1 MMAEEKRPTPP
12 GSATST
18 MPATPATP
26 TSTAPPADPRKWWA
40 LGGLA
45 LSLLVVGLDL
55 TVLNVALPTLAT
67 SLHASTSQ
75 LQWFATSYNL
85 AMAVALL
92 PGGLLGDRFGRKKML
107 LIALT
112 AFGLASGFCAFAS
125 SPGALIAW
133 RAVLGLGAA
142 MLIPLSMSVLTV
154 LFTPEERPRAMGIW
168 ATANMLGIPLGPIL
182 GGWLLDHF
190 WWGSVFLINLPVVV
204 LALFAV
210 LWLVPESRAERKPR
224 IDVPGL
230 AASAIGLAAVTYGL
244 IKAGDAGWGSAAA
257 LAPMAGGLVV
267 LAGFVQLQRRP
278 MQTLIDLELFRSGG
292 FTWGTILATIV
303 SFALF
308 GLMFTLP
315 QFYQAVE
322 GADAFGTGLRL
333 LPLIAGLM
341 VGVRAGQPFLP
352 KVGPG
357 PLIGTGFA
365 LLTVALAIATTTG
378 VHTGYGFVAFWLTLG
393 GVGVGL
399 AMPVAMNAALDQLTP
414 ERAGVGS
421 GLLMTI
427 RQIGGTLAVAILGT
441 VLNSEYH
448 DRVQGAT
455 AGLTPQDAA
464 AVARSAGSG
473 VAVATQK
480 LHSPGLLEAVRS
492 ALVHAT
498 SLTMWVSAGFALV
511 GVLAATRLRRPA
523 VPAAAEEAPESSGD
537 LLNAAD

>member
-1 MMAEEKRPTPP
+1 MTTESY
-12 GSATST
+12 GSVPDTAG
-18 MPATPATP
+18 PAGAAAQAPANG
-26 TSTAPPADPRKWWA
+26 RKWWA

-55 TVLNVALPTLAT
+55 TILNVALPTLAT
-67 SLHASTSQ
+67 SLRASTSQ
-75 LQWFATSYNL
+75 LQWFANSYNL

-92 PGGLLGDRFGRKKML
+92 PGGLLGDRFGRKKLL

-112 AFGLASGFCAFAS
+112 AFGVASAFCAFAS
-125 SPGALIAW
+125 SPGELIVW

-154 LFTPEERPRAMGIW
+154 LFTPEERPRAMGLW

-204 LALFAV
+204 LALLAV

-230 AASAIGLAAVTYGL
+230 LACAVGLAAVTYGL
-244 IKAGDAGWGSAAA
+244 IKAGDAGWGSVQA
-257 LAPMAGGLVV
+257 LAPLFGGLVA
-267 LAGFVQLQRRP
+267 LALFVQLQRRP
-278 MQTLIDLELFRSGG
+278 EQTLIDLELFRTRG
-292 FTWGTILATIV
+292 FTWGTLLSTIV
-303 SFALF
+303 TFALF

-322 GADAFGTGLRL
+322 GTDALGTGLRL
-333 LPLIAGLM
+333 LPLIGGLI
-341 VGVRAGQPFLP
+341 VGVRGGQPFLP

-365 LLTVALAIATTTG
+365 LLTAALLIGTTTT
-378 VHTGYGFVAFWLTLG
+378 VHSSYGFVAAWLTLG

-399 AMPVAMNAALDQLTP
+399 AMPIAMNAALDQLTP

-427 RQIGGTLAVAILGT
+427 RQVGGTIAVAVLGT
-441 VLNSEYH
+441 VLNSAYR
-448 DRVQGAT
+448 DQVGKAT
-455 AGLTPQDAA
+455 TGLPAPVADAA
-464 AVARSAGSG
+464 ARSAGSG
-473 VAVATQK
+473 VAVATHLQ
-480 LHSPGLLEAVRS
+480 SPDLLNSVRS

-498 SLTMWVSAGFALV
+498 SLTMWVSAGFALA
-511 GVLAATRLRRPA
+511 GVLAATQLRRRTPVSAPA
-523 VPAAAEEAPESSGD
+523 PQASESSGD
-537 LLNAAD
+537 LLNAAE